1 MTIPHRT
8 ALWAIAYGLFIWLE
22 ATLIIRWAGD
32 LVFVPESTIWTVSVF
47 VLTAPLVY
55 AIGWFFFATFQTPPG
70 ARAAAAVLI
79 CAAGLIADA
88 LVVLWID
95 NVFPIMTE
103 AQERLFAGWVP
114 WAYGLGL
121 LSGVWPARLIRVPE
135 N

>member
-8 ALWAIAYGLFIWLE
+8 ALWALAYGLFIWLE

-32 LVFVPESTIWTVSVF
+32 LIFIPESTVWTVGGF
-47 VLTAPLVY
+47 ILTAPLVY

-88 LVVLWID
+88 FVFVWID
-95 NVFPIMTE
+95 SVFPYMAD
-103 AQERLFAGWVP
+103 AQERLFASWVL

-121 LSGVWPARLIRVPE
+121 LSGVWPARLIRVPA